1 MSAGTGVV
9 LPPSLASRTGPIKN
23 DLTSAIQTGSMSVM
37 TRSMRYRA
45 VERAL
50 RKHNCTDKPGKGSH
64 VKWYCP
70 CGEHIAVV
78 PEGGTVSP
86 GVVADTIRKLSCLPP
101 GWLQ

>member
-1 MSAGTGVV
+1 MS
-9 LPPSLASRTGPIKN
+9 L
-23 DLTSAIQTGSMSVM
+23 M

-78 PEGGTVSP
+78 PQGGTVSP